1 MVIFFIDTT
10 RKPKPGE
17 EDGKNYYFISME
29 TMLADVE
36 MNKYLEFGSHDNAMY
51 GTKLDTVRHII
62 SQGKIPL
69 LDVEP
74 QVKLTLWSNYLLLTN
89 ILFTSHLVT
98 NHFPFSPCSICINY
112 CIYLFCWQCLKSLR
126 CSEFA
131 PYIVFIAVPPV
142 PEKNDSSLNNESTV
156 SWTFNNYWTR
166 LNKIPWFVRVS

>member
-74 QVKLTLWSNYLLLTN
+74 QVKLTLIKLLVYYLQTFYLLLTSSRT
-89 ILFTSHLVT
+89 ISPSPLVA
-98 NHFPFSPCSICINY
+98 FVLIIVYIC
-112 CIYLFCWQCLKSLR
+112 F
-126 CSEFA
+126 
-131 PYIVFIAVPPV
+131 V
-142 PEKNDSSLNNESTV
+142 DSA
-156 SWTFNNYWTR
+156 
-166 LNKIPWFVRVS
+166 